1 MILLKLILVYR
12 YNKTFWGCGSLCLGQ
27 KLKSLRRE
35 RNITQENLANALNVS
50 VQSINNWENNKT
62 LPDTDN
68 LIKLSRFYD
77 FDFIELLDGNGR
89 LKSSYVGNIN
99 LQERNIMSKNNLSL
113 VISIILVVA
122 SFVMLLLFIFKEFDF
137 YLLLIPVSVF
147 ICSLITLFA
156 DLKNR
161 KR

>member
-1 MILLKLILVYR
+1 M
-12 YNKTFWGCGSLCLGQ
+12 CLGQ
-27 KLKSLRRE
+27 KLKSLRKE
-35 RNITQENLANALNVS
+35 RNITQKNLANALNVS

-156 DLKNR
+156 DLKNK